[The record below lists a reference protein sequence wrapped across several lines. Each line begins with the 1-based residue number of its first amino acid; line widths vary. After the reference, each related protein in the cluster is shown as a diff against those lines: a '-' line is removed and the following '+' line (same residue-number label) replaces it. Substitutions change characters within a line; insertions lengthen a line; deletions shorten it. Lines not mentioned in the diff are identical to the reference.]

1 MEWQLQ
7 LYLQKKIKKKKDSQ
21 IAQEFFVTSIVSLIT

>member
-7 LYLQKKIKKKKDSQ
+7 LYLQKKILKKKDSQ